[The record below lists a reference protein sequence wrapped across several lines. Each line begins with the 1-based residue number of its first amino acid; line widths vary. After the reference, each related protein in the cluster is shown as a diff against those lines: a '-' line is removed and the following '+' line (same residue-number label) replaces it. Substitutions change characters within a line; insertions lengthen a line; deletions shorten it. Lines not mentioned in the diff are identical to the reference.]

1 MAKARKA
8 TWKATMNRQQRR
20 RQAKLGQTTRSAPG
34 ELGFDKLSTASAKL
48 FQLGLSHHKGGRL
61 SEAEACYRRVLA
73 DHPDHA
79 LTWYNF
85 GVLYH
90 DQGKI
95 DEAIAAYREAIKK
108 NPRFE
113 PAYSNLGKALHKQSR
128 FEEAV
133 GAFRQS
139 LQFKPN
145 DAETF
150 FNIAEARFK
159 QNRFDEAVFACRKAL
174 QIDRNYAEA
183 YASLG
188 NSLLKLDAPD
198 DAIAAFRKAI
208 KLKPSLAI
216 AHNCLGIALTQLGRF
231 SEAVESFERSVELA
245 PTNVRFRLSA
255 VLSKRFVAGDPR
267 LAELEEMVKESCS
280 RPVNDQIELHFALGK
295 AYDDT
300 GQCAEAFQHWLAGN
314 NLKRQ
319 HISYDEA
326 TTLAEIDQVRSVY
339 TSEFI
344 QALRDSGHPSAV
356 PIFIVGMPRSG
367 STLIEQILASHPG
380 IFGAGELHNLPI
392 AVESTMMRLGKSTGI
407 KQKMKEIGAS
417 YIASIEPLAPDA
429 MRITDK
435 LPRNYIFV
443 GLIHLALPNATII
456 HTVRDPIAT
465 CFSCF
470 STMFSEEQDYTYN
483 LIELGRYYRH
493 YECLMAHWHR
503 VLPPGR
509 ILDVRYEDVVADL
522 ESQARRIVGHCG
534 LIGTRDALISKRPN
548 EPSERPA
555 PSKCGNLFIKAPLNT
570 GGGTKNSSPR

>member
-1 MAKARKA
+1 M
-8 TWKATMNRQQRR
+8 MNRQQRR
-20 RQAKLGQTTRSAPG
+20 RQAKLGQTARSAPG

-174 QIDRNYAEA
+174 QIDHNYAEA

-267 LAELEEMVKESCS
+267 LAELEEMAKESWS
-280 RPVNDQIELHFALGK
+280 RPVSDQIELHFALGK

-344 QALRDSGHPSAV
+344 QALRDIGHPSAV

-367 STLIEQILASHPG
+367 STLIEQILASHPR

-392 AVESTMMRLGKSTGI
+392 AVESTMMRLGESAGI

-493 YECLMAHWHR
+493 YQSLMAHWHR

-534 LIGTRDALISKRPN
+534 LDWDPRCLAFHKGRTGRANRQRRPGAAT
-548 EPSERPA
+548 S
-555 PSKCGNLFIKAPLNT
+555 I
-570 GGGTKNSSPR
+570 